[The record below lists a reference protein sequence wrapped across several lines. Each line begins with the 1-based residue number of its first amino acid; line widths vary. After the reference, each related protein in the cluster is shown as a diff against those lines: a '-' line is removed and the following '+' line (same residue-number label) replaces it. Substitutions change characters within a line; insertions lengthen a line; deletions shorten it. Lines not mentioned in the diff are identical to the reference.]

1 MKKLIALMLAV
12 VMALGIF
19 AGCTPVEEAPA
30 GDNTFNVTTVK
41 EGYLTVVTSPDYAPY
56 EFYALDENGKPELA
70 GFDMYLAQYIANYL
84 GLTLEVITVDFN
96 GIIGE
101 MGNGSADLAIAG
113 LSPEPERLEKMDFSE
128 IYYGGKQA
136 FITTTDKA
144 AQFPDLASAN
154 QTGISI
160 GAQNGTI
167 QQELA
172 AQYSADASLI
182 TLTKATEI
190 IAELTA
196 GSLDGAYVE
205 WDVAESY
212 KKQYPN
218 LHIVCEVP
226 YENDGNVVGVAK
238 GNAELQKYVNDAIKQ
253 CVESGTFAQ
262 YLEKANTLAAGEK
275 YEGMLDGDGNIPED
289 DGNIPEDD
297 GNISEGDT
305 GIG

>member
-1 MKKLIALMLAV
+1 MKKLIALLLSA
-12 VMALGIF
+12 VMAFGMF

-30 GDNTFNVTTVK
+30 GSNTYNLTTVK
-41 EGYLTVVTSPDYAPY
+41 EGYLTIVTSPDYAPY

-70 GFDMYLAQYIANYL
+70 GFDMYLAQYIADYL
-84 GLTLEVITVDFN
+84 GLTLDVVTIDFN

-101 MGNGSADLAIAG
+101 MGAGSADLAIAG
-113 LSPEPERLEKMDFSE
+113 LSPDPKRLEKMDFSN

-154 QTGISI
+154 KAGISI

-167 QQELA
+167 QMDLA
-172 AQYSADASLI
+172 EQYSADAELI
-182 TLTKATEI
+182 SLTKATEI
-190 IAELTA
+190 IAELTS
-196 GSLDGAYVE
+196 GKLDGAYVE

-226 YENDGNVVGVAK
+226 YEDDGNVIGVAK
-238 GNAELQKYVNDAIKQ
+238 GNTELMKYVNEAIKQ

-262 YLEKANTLAAGEK
+262 YLEKANALAAGEK
-275 YEGMLDGDGNIPED
+275 YEGMLDGEGNVPTD
-289 DGNIPEDD
+289 
-297 GNISEGDT
+297 EG
-305 GIG
+305 

>member
-12 VMALGIF
+12 VMALGMF

-30 GDNTFNVTTVK
+30 GTNKYNLTTVK

-70 GFDMYLAQYIANYL
+70 GFDMYLAQYIADYL
-84 GLTLEVITVDFN
+84 GLTLEVVTVDFN
-96 GIIGE
+96 GILGE
-101 MGNGSADLAIAG
+101 MAAGSADLALAG
-113 LSPEPERLEKMDFSE
+113 LSPEPERAEKMDFSD

-144 AQFPDLASAN
+144 DQFPDLASAN
-154 QTGISI
+154 KADISV
-160 GAQNGTI
+160 GAQSGTI

-172 AQYSADASLI
+172 AQYSADAEQV
-182 TLTKATEI
+182 TLVKATEI
-190 IAELTA
+190 IAEVIN

-226 YENDGNVVGVAK
+226 YENDGNIIGIAK
-238 GNAELQKYVNDAIKQ
+238 GNADLQKYVNEAIKA

-262 YLEKANTLAAGEK
+262 YLEKANALAAGEK
-275 YEGMLDGDGNIPED
+275 YEGMLDSEGNIPTD
-289 DGNIPEDD
+289 
-297 GNISEGDT
+297 EGV
-305 GIG
+305 G

>member
-12 VMALGIF
+12 LMAVGMF
-19 AGCTPVEEAPA
+19 AGCTPVEEEPA
-30 GDNTFNVTTVK
+30 GTNKYNLTTVK

-70 GFDMYLAQYIANYL
+70 GFDMYLAQYIADYL
-84 GLTLEVITVDFN
+84 GLTLEVVTVDFN
-96 GIIGE
+96 GILGE
-101 MGNGSADLAIAG
+101 MAAGSADLAMAG
-113 LSPEPERLEKMDFSE
+113 LSPEPERAEKMDFSD

-144 AQFPDLASAN
+144 DQFPDLASAN
-154 QTGISI
+154 QAGISV
-160 GAQNGTI
+160 GAQSGTI

-172 AQYSADASLI
+172 AQYSADAEQV
-182 TLTKATEI
+182 TLVKATEI
-190 IAELTA
+190 IAEVIN

-226 YENDGNVVGVAK
+226 YENDGNIIGIAK
-238 GNAELQKYVNDAIKQ
+238 GNAELQKYVNEAIKA
-253 CVESGTFAQ
+253 CVESGTFNQ

-275 YEGMLDGDGNIPED
+275 YEGMLDEDGNIPED
-289 DGNIPEDD
+289 DSVG
-297 GNISEGDT
+297 
-305 GIG
+305 

>member
-1 MKKLIALMLAV
+1 MKKIIALMLALL
-12 VMALGIF
+12 MAVGMF
-19 AGCTPVEEAPA
+19 TGCTPVEEAPA
-30 GDNTFNVTTVK
+30 GNNKYNLTTVK

-56 EFYALDENGKPELA
+56 EFYALDENGKHELA

-84 GLTLEVITVDFN
+84 GLTLDVITVDFN

-101 MGNGSADLAIAG
+101 MGNGSADLALAG
-113 LSPEPERLEKMDFSE
+113 LSPDPERLEKMDFSD

-154 QTGISI
+154 QAGISV
-160 GAQNGTI
+160 GAQSGTI

-172 AQYSADASLI
+172 EQHSADADLI
-182 TLTKATEI
+182 TLVKATEV
-190 IAELTA
+190 IAELNA
-196 GSLDGAYVE
+196 GKLDGAYVE

-226 YENDGNVVGVAK
+226 YENDGNVIGVAK
-238 GNAELQKYVNDAIKQ
+238 GNEDLKKYVNEAIKQ
-253 CVESGTFAQ
+253 CIESGTFAQ

-275 YEGMLDGDGNIPED
+275 YEGLLDSEGNIPTD
-289 DGNIPEDD
+289 
-297 GNISEGDT
+297 EGV
-305 GIG
+305 G

>member
-1 MKKLIALMLAV
+1 
-12 VMALGIF
+12 MA
-19 AGCTPVEEAPA
+19 A
-30 GDNTFNVTTVK
+30 
-41 EGYLTVVTSPDYAPY
+41 
-56 EFYALDENGKPELA
+56 
-70 GFDMYLAQYIANYL
+70 
-84 GLTLEVITVDFN
+84 
-96 GIIGE
+96 
-101 MGNGSADLAIAG
+101 GSADLAMAG
-113 LSPEPERLEKMDFSE
+113 LSPEPERAEKMDFSE

-154 QTGISI
+154 QAGISI
-160 GAQNGTI
+160 GAQSGTI

-172 AQYSADASLI
+172 AQYSADAEQV
-182 TLTKATEI
+182 TLVKATEI
-190 IAELTA
+190 IAEVIN

-226 YENDGNVVGVAK
+226 YENDGNIVGVAK
-238 GNAELQKYVNDAIKQ
+238 GNADLLKYVNEAIKQ

-275 YEGMLDGDGNIPED
+275 YEGMLDSEGNIPTD
-289 DGNIPEDD
+289 
-297 GNISEGDT
+297 EGV
-305 GIG
+305 G

>member
-12 VMALGIF
+12 LMAVSMF

-30 GDNTFNVTTVK
+30 GDNKYNLTTVK

-56 EFYALDENGKPELA
+56 EFYALDANGKPELA
-70 GFDMYLAQYIANYL
+70 GFDMYLAQYIADYL
-84 GLTLEVITVDFN
+84 GLTLDVVTIDFN

-101 MGNGSADLAIAG
+101 MGAGSADLAIAG
-113 LSPEPERLEKMDFSE
+113 LSPDSKRLEKMDFSD

-144 AQFPDLASAN
+144 DMFPDLASAN
-154 QTGISI
+154 KAGISV

-167 QQELA
+167 QMDLA
-172 AQYSADASLI
+172 EQYSADAELI
-182 TLTKATEI
+182 SLTKATEI
-190 IAELTA
+190 IAELTS
-196 GSLDGAYVE
+196 GKLDGAYVE

-226 YENDGNVVGVAK
+226 YDDDGNVIGIAK
-238 GNAELQKYVNDAIKQ
+238 GNTELAKYVNEAIKQ
-253 CVESGTFAQ
+253 CVESGTFAL

-275 YEGMLDGDGNIPED
+275 YEGILD
-289 DGNIPEDD
+289 
-297 GNISEGDT
+297 SEGNVPTDE

>member
-12 VMALGIF
+12 VMALGMF

-30 GDNTFNVTTVK
+30 GTNKYNLTTVK

-70 GFDMYLAQYIANYL
+70 GFDMYLAQYIADYL
-84 GLTLEVITVDFN
+84 GLTLEVVTVDFN
-96 GIIGE
+96 GILGE
-101 MGNGSADLAIAG
+101 MAAGSADLALAG
-113 LSPEPERLEKMDFSE
+113 LSPEPERAEKMDFSD

-144 AQFPDLASAN
+144 DQFPDLASAN
-154 QTGISI
+154 KPDISV
-160 GAQNGTI
+160 GAQSGTI

-172 AQYSADASLI
+172 AQYSADAEQV
-182 TLTKATEI
+182 TLVKATEI
-190 IAELTA
+190 IAEVIN

-226 YENDGNVVGVAK
+226 YENDGNIIGIAK
-238 GNAELQKYVNDAIKQ
+238 GNADLQKYVNEAIKA

-262 YLEKANTLAAGEK
+262 YLEKANALAAGEK
-275 YEGMLDGDGNIPED
+275 YEGMLDSEGNIPTD
-289 DGNIPEDD
+289 
-297 GNISEGDT
+297 EGV
-305 GIG
+305 G

>member
-1 MKKLIALMLAV
+1 MKKLIALMLTL
-12 VMALGIF
+12 VMALGMF

-30 GDNTFNVTTVK
+30 GTNKYNLTTVK

-70 GFDMYLAQYIANYL
+70 GFDMYLAQYIADYL
-84 GLTLEVITVDFN
+84 GLTLEVVTVDFN
-96 GIIGE
+96 GILGE
-101 MGNGSADLAIAG
+101 MAAGSADLAMAG
-113 LSPEPERLEKMDFSE
+113 LSPEPERAEKMDFSD

-144 AQFPDLASAN
+144 DQFPDLASAN
-154 QTGISI
+154 QAGISV
-160 GAQNGTI
+160 GAQSGTI

-172 AQYSADASLI
+172 AQYSADAEQV
-182 TLTKATEI
+182 TLVKATEI
-190 IAELTA
+190 IAEVIN

-226 YENDGNVVGVAK
+226 YENDGNIIGVAK
-238 GNAELQKYVNDAIKQ
+238 GNADLLKYVNEAIKA
-253 CVESGTFAQ
+253 CVESGTFNQ

-275 YEGMLDGDGNIPED
+275 YEGMLDSEGNIPTD
-289 DGNIPEDD
+289 
-297 GNISEGDT
+297 EGV
-305 GIG
+305 G

>member
-289 DGNIPEDD
+289 DGNI
-297 GNISEGDT
+297 SEGDT